1 MIRAA
6 ASPHAIAHGSSAIS
20 ARPGAGNKPV
30 LLTFDELSV
39 RFGGVNAVDGV
50 SFAVAQGEICGLI
63 GPNGAGKTT
72 LFNCVSGLY
81 PIESGDIRFEG
92 RSLKPLPP
100 HQRASLG
107 IARTFQNL
115 ALFDSQSVLFNVL
128 CGVHSRMRKGLFAH
142 VIAHRAVV
150 REEKWACEQAEALLA
165 RLGLEPLASR
175 TVGELSLGMR
185 KRVEIAR
192 ALAAQPRLLMLDE
205 PASGLSPLELDE
217 LAQFIANLRI
227 QQGLTVLLV
236 EHRLRWVQAVCE
248 RVVALNFGRVI
259 ADGTPNEV
267 SAHPEVVAAWLGR
280 PH

>member
-1 MIRAA
+1 VPI
-6 ASPHAIAHGSSAIS
+6 
-20 ARPGAGNKPV
+20 
-30 LLTFDELSV
+30 LLRFDELCI

-81 PIESGDIRFEG
+81 PIESGDIDFNG

-100 HQRASLG
+100 HKRAALG

-115 ALFDSQSVLFNVL
+115 ALFTSQSVLFNVL
-128 CGVHSRMRKGLFAH
+128 CGVHPRMRTGLFAH
-142 VIAHRAVV
+142 VFGHRAVA
-150 REEKWACEQAEALLA
+150 REEAWALEQAKALLA

-175 TVGELSLGMR
+175 KVGELSLGMR

-192 ALAAQPRLLMLDE
+192 ALAAQPKLLMLDE
-205 PASGLSPLELDE
+205 PASGLSPIELDE
-217 LAQFIANLRI
+217 LAQLIASLRS
-227 QQGLTVLLV
+227 QEGLTVLLV
-236 EHRLRWVQAVCE
+236 EHRLRWVQAVCD